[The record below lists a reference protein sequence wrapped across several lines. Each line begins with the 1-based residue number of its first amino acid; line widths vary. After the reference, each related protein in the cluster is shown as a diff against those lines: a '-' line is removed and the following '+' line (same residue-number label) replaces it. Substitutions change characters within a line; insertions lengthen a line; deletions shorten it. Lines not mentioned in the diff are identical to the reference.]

1 MVAGFVGS
9 EMELA
14 GGVSLL
20 VDNAVVIEY
29 LLEEKVMLACDA
41 RQMSIVEGGCVA
53 YVHRR

>member
-9 EMELA
+9 EMELP

-20 VDNAVVIEY
+20 VDNAVVVEY
-29 LLEEKVMLACDA
+29 LLEEKGMLACDA

-53 YVHRR
+53 HVHRR